1 MKLGSEFL
9 KEFENY
15 EKPIFGNMT
24 KQNFILFAVVL
35 VTGVLN
41 IVLLQ
46 LGVPQII
53 LLLLSIPII
62 VPTLLLTSKKKDDYL
77 ERWKFQYTIQERAY
91 LTDFGKEEK
100 FTKNEFIQSKTVSE
114 VNQNRETT

>member
-1 MKLGSEFL
+1 MKLGSKFL

-24 KQNFILFAVVL
+24 KQNLILLSAVIG
-35 VTGVLN
+35 TGVLN
-41 IVLLQ
+41 IVLLR

-53 LLLLSIPII
+53 LFILSIPII
-62 VPTLLLTSKKKDDYL
+62 VPALIFSSNRKDEYL
-77 ERWKFQYTIQERAY
+77 ERWKFKYTIQDRAY

-100 FTKNEFIQSKTVSE
+100 VTKNDFIQSKTVSE
-114 VNQNRETT
+114 AKPD